1 MSVISAIR
9 DFITTCPYLDEFEET
24 FSKVDIDFLE
34 EKPTNYMVEAVPA
47 EPIVKRYT
55 NGDSIRRVAFHFC
68 SRVFWGDMENFCSN
82 RWKSHSASRIIRS
95 EVGM

>member
-9 DFITTCPYLDEFEET
+9 DFIATCPYLDEFEET

-34 EKPTNYMVEAVPA
+34 EKPANYMIEAVPA

-55 NGDSIRRVAFHFC
+55 NGEI
-68 SRVFWGDMENFCSN
+68 WKILIPQNFMN
-82 RWKSHSASRIIRS
+82 IFKS
-95 EVGM
+95 G

>member
-34 EKPTNYMVEAVPA
+34 EKPTN
-47 EPIVKRYT
+47 
-55 NGDSIRRVAFHFC
+55 
-68 SRVFWGDMENFCSN
+68 
-82 RWKSHSASRIIRS
+82 
-95 EVGM
+95 